1 VSPILLI
8 LLAAAA
14 LGAIIAIARK
24 TQASWAE
31 AARRLGLSHQP
42 ANLLQSPVI
51 RGRVKGFVVE
61 VRVTGRG
68 GKHNTTRYKVRFP
81 SLGLGLLVRRESF
94 IDRALDRQDIQIGE
108 DEFDTLHLIQGDVH
122 DRVRAFL
129 TDDRRAQIQKVLS
142 RHAKCT
148 IGDDEIRHKSRGIE
162 RDADEIVA
170 TVQALV
176 GLATVLTDD
185 SQDEAPVEALIEEHV
200 PAPVSPG
207 QDLDWGQII
216 VPVPAS
222 HVVPATGVP
231 VPVPVPDLVP
241 APDPVSPPAAAT
253 PASPSDPPE
262 TTEVSDLELN
272 AVCHE
277 LFAEERISFETT
289 QIFEERFKGQRV
301 RWSGTLDRIEPY
313 RDDPTLGSGPGIKAV
328 LDLPA
333 IEVGART
340 VHLVVALPAAEERAL
355 QDVRGESLTIE
366 GTLSHCD
373 PYLWTVFLIEGVRAV

>member
-8 LLAAAA
+8 LLAVAA
-14 LGAIIAIARK
+14 LGAIVAVARN
-24 TQASWAE
+24 TQAAWAQ
-31 AARRLGLSHQP
+31 AARRLGLSHQS
-42 ANLLQSPVI
+42 ASLMQSPVI

-94 IDRALDRQDIQIGE
+94 IDRALDRQDIQLGE

-129 TDDRRAQIQKVLS
+129 TDDRRACIQKVLS

-148 IGDDEIRHKSRGIE
+148 IGDDEIRHKSRGVE

-176 GLATVLTDD
+176 GLATILTDD
-185 SQDEAPVEALIEEHV
+185 SQDEASVEDVTEEHV
-200 PAPVSPG
+200 PAPVSPDE
-207 QDLDWGQII
+207 DLDWEQII
-216 VPVPAS
+216 VPVPAPD
-222 HVVPATGVP
+222 VVPATGVH
-231 VPVPVPDLVP
+231 V
-241 APDPVSPPAAAT
+241 PDPVPPPAAPT
-253 PASPSDPPE
+253 SASPSDPPE
-262 TTEVSDLELN
+262 TTAVSDLTSET
-272 AVCHE
+272 VCRE
-277 LFAEERISFETT
+277 LFAGDRMSFETS
-289 QIFEERFKGQRV
+289 QIYEERFEGRRV
-301 RWSGTLDRIEPY
+301 RWSGTLDRFESY

-333 IEVGART
+333 IEDGARV

-355 QDVRGESLTIE
+355 LEARGKPLTIE
-366 GTLSHCD
+366 GTLAYCD
-373 PYLWTVFLIEGVRAV
+373 PYLWTVFLVDGVRAV